1 MAHIIKDRVLEQST
15 TTGLGA
21 FTLAGAALGY
31 RAFASVCSVSDTCWY
46 YIEGVDSL
54 GKPSGAYEYG
64 TGTYSGANTLTRTT
78 VIGSSNSGSPVDFA
92 AGTKLVGMGVMAPGP
107 ATVNRHWRRA
117 LGLPPSVTDF
127 GATGDG
133 TTDDTAAIQ
142 AAIDSLTS
150 GGELF
155 FPPAAVAYEVTGLRI
170 DGSGGTLTDITLRG
184 CGPSSEIRI
193 KASNTSN
200 VIKALAG
207 SGFRLTGLRIRG
219 GLGRGVTA
227 VAAPSRGLWVA
238 GTAYTAGDT
247 VEVSSTDT
255 ATTTVAAS
263 NLVYECT
270 SSHTASALFLTDK
283 AGKWT
288 ASAVANL
295 NTVDI
300 SYGTRNNVYLDGVVN
315 CTVDNCELLD
325 SVYAGVNVGTGPVQA
340 ANAGTG
346 SAHVRVQENF
356 FDNCT
361 NGVAGGKMTYCVFD
375 ANTMKSCVTYGIVI
389 DDPASSGNAVTG
401 NTITGAGSHGIY
413 LYGADTSSVN
423 GNTVSYCG
431 GVGILFDSAAVGNPI
446 VGNVCNNNLQG
457 IRAYNSTIS
466 SVVGNTCRA
475 NTQYGISMEL
485 VSQVAMGSNTCESN
499 GYDGIR
505 LTSCTGF
512 ALNGNTCSTN
522 DGVGG
527 IYLTGCSTGSIN
539 GGTYLNN
546 NDSASPDADGAGIRI
561 IDSTTISVS
570 GISAYDSRSGGSKTQ
585 KYGVRSTGTSDAI
598 KLAGNSLTGNA
609 TGQYALVGSNNR
621 VSIDIGDKVAASS
634 AAAFSATHYATCLMP
649 DGTTGYIAIPG
660 GPW

>member
-15 TTGLGA
+15 TAGLGA
-21 FTLAGAALGY
+21 FTLAGAALGF
-31 RAFASVCSVSDTCWY
+31 RAFASVCSVSDTVWY
-46 YIEGVDSL
+46 YIEAIDSL

-64 TGTYSGANTLTRTT
+64 IGTYSGANTLTRTT
-78 VIGSSNSGSPVDFA
+78 VLGSSNAGSAVDFA
-92 AGTKLVGMGVMAPGP
+92 AGTKLVGMGIVAPG
-107 ATVNRHWRRA
+107 VNSVNAHWRKA
-117 LGLPPSVTDF
+117 MGLPPSVKDS

-142 AAIDSLTS
+142 AAIDELTT

-155 FPPAAVAYEVTGLRI
+155 FPPAAVAYEVTGLRQ
-170 DGSGGTLTDITLRG
+170 DGSGGTLSNITLRG
-184 CGPSSEIRI
+184 CGPASQIRI
-193 KASNTSN
+193 KAGDTSN
-200 VIKALAG
+200 VIEALSG
-207 SGFRLTGLRIRG
+207 SGFRLTGLSIRG
-219 GLGRGVTA
+219 GLGRSVTA

-238 GTAYTAGDT
+238 GTVYTAGDT
-247 VEVSSTDT
+247 VEVSSTDV
-255 ATTTVAAS
+255 ATTSVAAG

-270 SSHTASALFLTDK
+270 SNHTASALFLTDK
-283 AGKWT
+283 ASKWT

-300 SYGTRNNVYLDGVVN
+300 SYGTRNNVYWDGVEN

-340 ANAGTG
+340 ANAGDG
-346 SAHVRVQENF
+346 AAHVKVVENH
-356 FDNCT
+356 FDGCT

-375 ANTMKSCVTYGIVI
+375 SNTLKSCATYGIVI
-389 DDPASSGNAVTG
+389 DDPASAGNTVTN
-401 NTITGAGSHGIY
+401 NTITGCGSHGIY

-423 GNTVSYCG
+423 GNTVSFCS

-446 VGNVCNNNLQG
+446 VANVCNNNLQG
-457 IRAYNSTIS
+457 IRAYNSNIS
-466 SVVGNTCRA
+466 AMVGNTCRA
-475 NTQYGISMEL
+475 NTQYGIALEL
-485 VSQVAMGSNTCESN
+485 VSQVAAGSNTCESN
-499 GYDGIR
+499 GFDGMR
-505 LTSCTGF
+505 LTTCSGF
-512 ALNGNTCSTN
+512 ALNGNVCSNN

-527 IYLTGCSTGSIN
+527 LYITGSSTGSIN

-546 NDSASPDADGAGIRI
+546 NDSGSPDADGAGIRI
-561 IDSTTISVS
+561 IDSTTISIS
-570 GISAYDSRSGGSKTQ
+570 GVSAYDSRSGGSKTQ

-598 KLAGNSLTGNA
+598 KLAGNSLTGNG

-621 VSIDIGDKVAASS
+621 VSIDIGDKVAASV
-634 AAAFSATHYATCLMP
+634 AANFSATHYATCLMP